1 MKKAY
6 ENKYFF
12 EEKIF
17 DQIKNTMNKYNK
29 EINHN
34 GKQFGEM
41 IIKALG
47 LGSGHWY
54 TCPNGHPYAIGDC
67 G

>member
-1 MKKAY
+1 MSLYKTFI
-6 ENKYFF
+6 KYDGVN
-12 EEKIF
+12 EK
-17 DQIKNTMNKYNK
+17 Q
-29 EINHN
+29 
-34 GKQFGEM
+34 M

-54 TCPNGHPYAIGDC
+54 TCPNGHPYAIGEC

>member
-17 DQIKNTMNKYNK
+17 DQIKNTMNNYKK

-34 GKQFGEM
+34 GK
-41 IIKALG
+41 
-47 LGSGHWY
+47 
-54 TCPNGHPYAIGDC
+54 
-67 G
+67 